1 VKNTVW
7 RPNSLQLVY
16 LFLQWHYRSMWPM
29 AFHSRDL
36 NFCNRSFTF
45 NSNKSPTWCNHFSVY
60 YSDVCLQLNMFWACS
75 RPSAGAQWLQW
86 QPLVLPSYRGD
97 SRAVGRGRAGP
108 TTTNSKHVQLH
119 SKNTFEKLVHLVG
132 FIIRIETYFNG
143 FGWVFSTSIS

>member
-1 VKNTVW
+1 MGCVALYWVMLFIVTVLFV
-7 RPNSLQLVY
+7 RSLSAGDTLVFY
-16 LFLQWHYRSMWPM
+16 KYHVQFQINQPTR
-29 AFHSRDL
+29 
-36 NFCNRSFTF
+36 CNNLS
-45 NSNKSPTWCNHFSVY
+45 SLLLYAYWYV
-60 YSDVCLQLNMFWACS
+60 QLNMFWACS